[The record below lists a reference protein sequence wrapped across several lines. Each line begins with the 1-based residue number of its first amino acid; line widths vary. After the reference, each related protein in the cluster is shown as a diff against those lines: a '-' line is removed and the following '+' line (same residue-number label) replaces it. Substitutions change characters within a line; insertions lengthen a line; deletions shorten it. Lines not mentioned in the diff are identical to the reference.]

1 MITLLIASPCEAL
14 SLTAVFRNDVAVM
27 RSMRNGVAAGSV
39 DLREANRVSDISAS
53 FRAVALV
60 QRQGAKGLAPTERSD
75 RGASAA
81 SA

>member
-1 MITLLIASPCEAL
+1 MITLVIASPAEAL
-14 SLTAVFRNDVAVM
+14 SLTRVFRNDVAVM

-53 FRAVALV
+53 FRVVADGN
-60 QRQGAKGLAPTERSD
+60 RQGADSIAPTERSD
-75 RGASAA
+75 RGASEA